1 MIQNLRLHLYLRLK
15 QSFLFGVLLA
25 LTAARAHSLP
35 YVESFTNSPGTG
47 AIPDGSPLGVVFSG
61 SVIDIPAGSTVSGLT
76 LDLNISG
83 GFNGNLY
90 AYLQAPNSLI
100 AVLMNRPG
108 VSGSNPFGATGAG
121 MDITLQD
128 GLSDHGSIQNETSSL
143 VLTGSYNA
151 ADPLADVNGSAADGT
166 WDLYLADLVVGGG
179 ASTVNTWT
187 LNVSTVPEP
196 NPSTL
201 EILGALILLG
211 SLMTRTN
218 RSPRKQLLPKPQS
231 AP

>member
-1 MIQNLRLHLYLRLK
+1 
-15 QSFLFGVLLA
+15 
-25 LTAARAHSLP
+25 
-35 YVESFTNSPGTG
+35 
-47 AIPDGSPLGVVFSG
+47 
-61 SVIDIPAGSTVSGLT
+61 
-76 LDLNISG
+76 
-83 GFNGNLY
+83 
-90 AYLQAPNSLI
+90 
-100 AVLMNRPG
+100 MNRPG